1 MGKRRT
7 AIGALALSLA
17 AMTIGYFIGV
27 SFHEPQVAQAAG
39 GEVKTKTGPAPKR
52 YVYYPGTEQLR
63 KDEIRMTACGTG
75 MPAAR
80 HGQAASCF
88 LIELGNG
95 DKFLFDLGTGSMANV
110 GAYMIPYDFLTK
122 VFLSHLHTDHWGDL
136 GPLWAG
142 GWTAGRT
149 KPLEVWGPS
158 GAREDMG
165 TKYAV
170 EHFLKTYNWDY
181 MTRAAV
187 ITPVPGQIIVH
198 EFDYKKENQV
208 IYQKNGV
215 TIRSFPA
222 IHTGDGPVSLIL
234 EWKGY
239 KIVYG
244 GDTMPNTW
252 MLKYAKN
259 ADIVIHEV
267 MPMPADMVKF
277 YNQPPQLAI
286 RASCG
291 FHTCAPA
298 FGKIMSQLKPRLAVA
313 FHWFN
318 EEGTR
323 YHQLE
328 GIRET
333 YDGELSMATDNLVWN
348 IRKNE
353 IIERMAVITEEAWAV
368 PGATKQPGPDRTRK
382 SEYTPWTL
390 GHVYDTSDVEKETVD
405 EFNKE
410 FKLKPAPYKPQKP
423 E

>member
-1 MGKRRT
+1 MRTGRT
-7 AIGALALSLA
+7 AIGALALTLA
-17 AMTIGYFIGV
+17 AMTIGYLIGV

-39 GEVKTKTGPAPKR
+39 GEVKSKTGTAPDR
-52 YVYYPGTEQLR
+52 YVYYPGTEALR

-95 DKFLFDLGTGSMANV
+95 DKFLFDVGTGSMANV
-110 GAYMIPYDFLTK
+110 AAYMIPYDFLTK

-136 GPLWAG
+136 APLWAG

-158 GAREDMG
+158 GTREDMG

-181 MTRAAV
+181 MTRAAMISPIPGS
-187 ITPVPGQIIVH
+187 ITVH

-239 KIVYG
+239 KVVYG

-252 MLKYAKN
+252 MLKYAKD
-259 ADIVIHEV
+259 ADVVIHEV

-291 FHTCAPA
+291 FHTCGPA
-298 FGKIMSQLKPRLAVA
+298 FGKIMSELKPRLAIA

-323 YHQLE
+323 YNQLE
-328 GIRET
+328 GIRQT
-333 YDGELSMATDNLVWN
+333 YDGPISMATDNLVWN
-348 IRKNE
+348 IRKKV
-353 IIERMAVITEEAWAV
+353 ILERMAVITEEAWAV
-368 PGATKQPGPDRTRK
+368 PGPGKAPAPDRTRK

-390 GHVYDTSDVEKETVD
+390 GHVYDTSDVEKETFD
-405 EFNKE
+405 KFNKQ
-410 FKLKPAPYKPQKP
+410 FNLKPAPYKPQKP
-423 E
+423 